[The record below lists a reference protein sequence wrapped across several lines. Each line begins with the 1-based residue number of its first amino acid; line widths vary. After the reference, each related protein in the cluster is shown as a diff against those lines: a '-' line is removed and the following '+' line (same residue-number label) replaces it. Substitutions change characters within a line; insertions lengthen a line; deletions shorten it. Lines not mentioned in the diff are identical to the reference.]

1 MTPIRVEDER
11 WLLLVNPGIAIPTV
25 WAYAKLAE
33 SRTRADS
40 AWQSALPL
48 AFPVDSP
55 LHWNQLLSLMENDFQ
70 SIMEEA
76 YPSLRDLRLLLL
88 ANGAQAAMLS
98 GSGSTVFGV
107 FQSEEPAR
115 QAADRLVRQ
124 PGWRLWVTRTRVKH
138 ELPRAFN

>member
-1 MTPIRVEDER
+1 
-11 WLLLVNPGIAIPTV
+11 
-25 WAYAKLAE
+25 
-33 SRTRADS
+33 
-40 AWQSALPL
+40 
-48 AFPVDSP
+48 
-55 LHWNQLLSLMENDFQ
+55 MENDFQ
-70 SIMEEA
+70 SVMEEA

-124 PGWRLWVTRTRVKH
+124 PGWRLWVTRTRVEQ
-138 ELPRAFN
+138 ELPRVFN